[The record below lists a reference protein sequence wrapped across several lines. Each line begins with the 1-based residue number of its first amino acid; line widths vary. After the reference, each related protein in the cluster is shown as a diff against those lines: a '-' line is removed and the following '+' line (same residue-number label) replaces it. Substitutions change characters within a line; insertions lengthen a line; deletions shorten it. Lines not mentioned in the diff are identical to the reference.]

1 MKKRND
7 KIVMMFIVLL
17 VFLVMSWVVP
27 GGMFNNGTF
36 TTTGYTRLGLFDIIA
51 VIYSAFYYK
60 LKDLFYIFT
69 VGGCYGIL
77 SQTKSYR
84 KLVDKAS
91 FLIKGKEAVVFAV
104 ITLVMGVYVSLSS
117 QILSLFWLTPFIITI
132 FLRNG
137 YDRLTALSAGF
148 GGTFIGYLG
157 LTFGTFGV
165 TRLNELTGIGI
176 QDWIWVKIAIFI
188 AAYIL
193 YTIFAILYM
202 VKTKKVDSIEYD
214 LYHPLELD
222 ETKVKKRHKAKVWPL
237 LIVFVISFLVVLLG
251 YINWVSSFGIKVFDE
266 FYTTLSTG
274 FKVGEVPVFGSI
286 MGSYMKAFGA
296 WDDLLFG
303 SFVILF
309 ATILIALFDKVKVN
323 VFLSSFGEGA
333 KKISKVAFI
342 YGFAFI
348 VVFLASSFPWQNTL
362 INMLFGNGTFN
373 VAILLIIG
381 VIAQILV
388 GDPDYLAY
396 AFSSYLTVAF
406 ADNIVAAGLIWRLGS
421 AIALIVG
428 PTSFLL
434 LTALTYLDVPYT
446 KWLKY
451 IWKFILSFVFIVMLI
466 LVIVIYL

>member
-1 MKKRND
+1 MKNS
-7 KIVMMFIVLL
+7 I
-17 VFLVMSWVVP
+17 MS
-27 GGMFNNGTF
+27 
-36 TTTGYTRLGLFDIIA
+36 
-51 VIYSAFYYK
+51 
-60 LKDLFYIFT
+60 
-69 VGGCYGIL
+69 
-77 SQTKSYR
+77 TK
-84 KLVDKAS
+84 
-91 FLIKGKEAVVFAV
+91 
-104 ITLVMGVYVSLSS
+104 
-117 QILSLFWLTPFIITI
+117 
-132 FLRNG
+132 
-137 YDRLTALSAGF
+137 
-148 GGTFIGYLG
+148 
-157 LTFGTFGV
+157 
-165 TRLNELTGIGI
+165 
-176 QDWIWVKIAIFI
+176 
-188 AAYIL
+188 